1 VNLSCSIEPGLRY
14 RSKAQIARVV
24 TESWVAKQMYCAA
37 CASDSLTQKPNNFAG
52 VDFACPKCPSLY
64 QLKSRKTALTN
75 RIVDAGYKKMIEAI
89 HSEQVPN
96 LVLLQYSPS
105 WCVAN
110 LILIPSFFLTES
122 AIEKR
127 KPLSPT
133 AERANWVGCNILLG
147 NVPEDGRISIVTNG
161 IAASPSRVRKAYQR
175 VQPLRELGLKVRG
188 WALDVLNVVRKLE
201 KRDLSLVDFYQFEG
215 YLQDLHPHNKNIRPK
230 IRQQLQVL
238 RDLGYLAFEGNG
250 RYRVLR

>member
-1 VNLSCSIEPGLRY
+1 MNLSCSIEPGLRY

-133 AERANWVGCNILLG
+133 AERANWAIVGGTGAFLG
-147 NVPEDGRISIVTNG
+147 ARGQAEGGTGGVGGR
-161 IAASPSRVRKAYQR
+161 AASMAEDPANRCINGVDRARSSCTLSR
-175 VQPLRELGLKVRG
+175 
-188 WALDVLNVVRKLE
+188 
-201 KRDLSLVDFYQFEG
+201 
-215 YLQDLHPHNKNIRPK
+215 
-230 IRQQLQVL
+230 
-238 RDLGYLAFEGNG
+238 
-250 RYRVLR
+250 